1 MEVIH
6 TIGRRKTAVARIY
19 VKEGKGEIVVN
30 SKDFKE
36 YFPTPTLQYVVKQ
49 PLELT
54 NSSEKYDIKAN
65 IDGGGF
71 NGQAEAL
78 SLAISR
84 ALCEIDAEHRPVL
97 KPKMLRMS
105 AALSATLPGKK
116 SLCRPCNGPKHS
128 TGLYLSTPV

>member
-1 MEVIH
+1 MKVIH

-97 KPKMLRMS
+97 KPKMLLRRDPRMVERKK
-105 AALSATLPGKK
+105 PGQKK
-116 SLCRPCNGPKHS
+116 ARKRFQFSKR
-128 TGLYLSTPV
+128 